1 MRWKWLLAT
10 ILILPFAGQVLGQ
23 NSDDGTPP
31 PLGDVAKKNKDT
43 SKSKAKWVVT
53 DDDPSVRKNP
63 LPAVALE
70 GADNT
75 QAVLNA
81 IHEFKKTHDA
91 AETERV
97 VHEWF
102 DEQSDVLSAA
112 IDANSRIA
120 QHNQIKMEAAQDG
133 NWYGGAY
140 DGDYTKVRQRQLS
153 EVWAQRSDARSNRD
167 NWQVVMRIQQ
177 AFFRVRCDVILNR
190 GKTAYDWFRIRNAN
204 GVGTY

>member
-75 QAVLNA
+75 
-81 IHEFKKTHDA
+81 
-91 AETERV
+91 
-97 VHEWF
+97 
-102 DEQSDVLSAA
+102 
-112 IDANSRIA
+112 
-120 QHNQIKMEAAQDG
+120 
-133 NWYGGAY
+133 
-140 DGDYTKVRQRQLS
+140 
-153 EVWAQRSDARSNRD
+153 
-167 NWQVVMRIQQ
+167 
-177 AFFRVRCDVILNR
+177 
-190 GKTAYDWFRIRNAN
+190 
-204 GVGTY
+204 